1 MKIIDYLKLSYS
13 NLKKRKI
20 RTLINIFSIA
30 IGVTLIVTLVSLG
43 SGLKSYVMS
52 QIKELNNLQHVSVYN
67 TKVQSSEELEK
78 KLAKTD
84 ANGDIDVEN
93 LYEKKKINDTVINSL
108 SKDKRISQLLVKYET
123 ELTETQYGDKKIKE
137 IKAVS
142 YDKDFYLKS
151 EKASLKQKKEAD
163 NSSLSYILEGRELNN
178 KDKNAVMLPESFVK
192 NTLGIDNPKDIIG
205 KEISLK
211 SVLPDFDKDKI
222 FDRKATIVGVIN
234 KKYYQ
239 PSFVISKDLMTDIKN
254 FEEGG
259 NKSLKERG
267 ADVLE
272 LSITKLENVE
282 KVVSYI
288 EHSLGYTTE
297 SVQSV
302 AKIIEKILL
311 GINIILSVVGI
322 ITILVASLGVINTMI
337 MSINERTKMIGLM
350 KATGASKVDILCLF
364 LVESSVIG
372 LLGGCLGSF
381 LSYFNLLGIKGII
394 TYILESLEINQVS
407 FLDKIVNMNLSIT
420 ILTICFAVV
429 LTMLAGLYPSIK
441 ASKLNPIEALKFD

>member
-1 MKIIDYLKLSYS
+1 
-13 NLKKRKI
+13 
-20 RTLINIFSIA
+20 
-30 IGVTLIVTLVSLG
+30 
-43 SGLKSYVMS
+43 
-52 QIKELNNLQHVSVYN
+52 
-67 TKVQSSEELEK
+67 K

-93 LYEKKKINDTVINSL
+93 LYEKKKIDDTVINSL

-205 KEISLK
+205 KEINLK

-350 KATGASKVDILCLF
+350 KATGASKIDILCLF

-381 LSYFNLLGIKGII
+381 
-394 TYILESLEINQVS
+394 
-407 FLDKIVNMNLSIT
+407 
-420 ILTICFAVV
+420 
-429 LTMLAGLYPSIK
+429 
-441 ASKLNPIEALKFD
+441 